1 MSTTGPEAPVSN
13 HAKHAAWCIFGVVA
27 SLIVVGGVSGALPRS
42 VVQVAPMVV
51 AVDFVLRRPGLGAWF
66 AVPVLAVWVVV
77 MAAIWAY
84 LLGLSDIASGTYS
97 HLEVILTVV
106 IALFAALGIWKC
118 LREGRSVLIRG
129 RLAMVFG
136 GLVLQAIFM
145 AFSFAFF
152 S

>member
-1 MSTTGPEAPVSN
+1 MSTTGPEAPVSI

-27 SLIVVGGVSGALPRS
+27 SLIVLGGVSGALPRS
-42 VVQVAPMVV
+42 VVQAAPMVV

-66 AVPVLAVWVVV
+66 ALPVLAVWFAV

-97 HLEVILTVV
+97 NLEVILTIV
-106 IALFAALGIWKC
+106 IAVFSALGIWKC
-118 LREGRSVLIRG
+118 LREGRSALMRG
-129 RLAMVFG
+129 RLAMAFG
-136 GLVLQAIFM
+136 GMVLQAMFM